1 MGEYDYDHV
10 SQFPSNKMIFDTYIN
25 TQDSIQDYY
34 CERITWVDKI
44 NRTKYEKICKYF
56 VKSLIY
62 IHNNSVAEAHDSFLD
77 ITEEL
82 CEYINYWLNYE
93 LRNIIRCP
101 YNALTFYHDIK
112 QNNYGVPQLEKC
124 KKNIKNFDDTTF
136 INIEILYK
144 LYYNLDKYLN
154 SFTDDKLE
162 QCNYANE
169 CSKLYDE
176 KKTQCNSNSRSFFC
190 KELIVF
196 KDLYNISVA
205 KEDTCPDL
213 KKVLLSPRTDSS
225 DLGSQKLE
233 ESHAPLGGTFVDRG
247 NELKDYVPSGSFS
260 LGFNIIISISIF
272 FFISFLLFIFYKFTS
287 FGSLLCLRTRHK
299 KTFFDDIYEE
309 RQQMQLDE
317 SENKQADMNNK
328 EYYML
333 HNSISTS

>member
-1 MGEYDYDHV
+1 YDYV

-25 TQDSIQDYY
+25 TQGSIQDYY
-34 CERITWVDKI
+34 CERITWIDGVNI
-44 NRTKYEKICKYF
+44 TKYEEICKYF

-62 IHNNSVAEAHDSFLD
+62 IHNNSVVEANDSFLD

-101 YNALTFYHDIK
+101 YNALNFYHDIK

-136 INIEILYK
+136 INIGVLYK

-154 SFTDDKLE
+154 PFSDDKLK

-169 CSKLYDE
+169 CSKLYNE
-176 KKTQCNSNSRSFFC
+176 KKTQCNSNSRSSFC

-196 KDLYNISVA
+196 KDLYNIAVA

-213 KKVLLSPRTDSS
+213 KKNLLPPRTDSS
-225 DLGSQKLE
+225 NLGSQELE
-233 ESHAPLGGTFVDRG
+233 ESDTPLGETLVDRG
-247 NELKDYVPSGSFS
+247 NELKDYVPPGSFS
-260 LGFNIIISISIF
+260 LGFNIIISVSIF
-272 FFISFLLFIFYKFTS
+272 LFISFLLFIFYKFTS
-287 FGSLLCLRTRHK
+287 FGSLLCLRMRQK
-299 KTFFDDIYEE
+299 KTFCDDMYEE
-309 RQQMQLDE
+309 SQQMQLGE
-317 SENKQADMNNK
+317 SKNKRADMNNK